1 MTSMARLARGKE
13 KVRGH
18 CGVSSCLLLVLS
30 LSLVDAATAFV
41 TPFSLRFLARPPS
54 TTSRENSRGSSGV
67 SLYAARKK
75 KNSGSAGEGFGQ
87 NVQKKKE
94 AAPAPVPEGSGG
106 KEEERRGGT
115 REEFTTPAA
124 AGEFKAK
131 MDEVGKSLQALADQ
145 VNAREGEGEVRIAW
159 PRAGGAVK
167 CAVKAGNPGWRGPL
181 NWHSGR

>member
-1 MTSMARLARGKE
+1 
-13 KVRGH
+13 
-18 CGVSSCLLLVLS
+18 LVLS

>member
-1 MTSMARLARGKE
+1 MARLVRGKE

-18 CGVSSCLLLVLS
+18 CGVSSCLLLVLF

-41 TPFSLRFLARPPS
+41 TPFSLRFLARLPS

-94 AAPAPVPEGSGG
+94 AAPAPVPEGSEG
-106 KEEERRGGT
+106 KEEERRGVT
-115 REEFTTPAA
+115 REELATPAA

-159 PRAGGAVK
+159 LMAGGAVK
-167 CAVKAGNPGWRGPL
+167 CARVKA
-181 NWHSGR
+181 